1 MPGHKTASFLPG
13 MSAAASFQD
22 SPMKSNPPPSH
33 RITLPVALLAL
44 LLAGCG
50 TRTPAALS
58 TPTVVDAACGECLFG
73 LPGKGCDLAVRID
86 GRSYYVD
93 GINMDSLGDAHAKD
107 GMCEVIRRAKVT
119 GEVRNGRFLA
129 SSFELLPMT
138 PR

>member
-1 MPGHKTASFLPG
+1 MN
-13 MSAAASFQD
+13 
-22 SPMKSNPPPSH
+22 PMRPSH
-33 RITLPVALLAL
+33 SHSALDAALLAL
-44 LLAGCG
+44 LLAGCA

-119 GEVRNGRFLA
+119 GEVRKGRFLA
-129 SSFELLPMT
+129 SSFELLPVT

>member
-1 MPGHKTASFLPG
+1 MRSTSISRTGNATSL
-13 MSAAASFQD
+13 
-22 SPMKSNPPPSH
+22 
-33 RITLPVALLAL
+33 ILVALILT
-44 LLAGCG
+44 GCA
-50 TRTPAALS
+50 TRPT
-58 TPTVVDAACGECLFG
+58 TRVTNPTVVDAACGECLFG

-119 GEVRNGRFLA
+119 GEVRKGRFFA
-129 SSFELLPMT
+129 SSFELLPMP

>member
-1 MPGHKTASFLPG
+1 
-13 MSAAASFQD
+13 
-22 SPMKSNPPPSH
+22 MKPNMPPSH
-33 RITLPVALLAL
+33 RNTLPVALLAL
-44 LLAGCG
+44 LLAGCA

-93 GINMDSLGDAHAKD
+93 GIDMDSLGDAHAKD

-119 GEVRNGRFLA
+119 GEVRNGRFFA
-129 SSFELLPMT
+129 SSFKLLPET